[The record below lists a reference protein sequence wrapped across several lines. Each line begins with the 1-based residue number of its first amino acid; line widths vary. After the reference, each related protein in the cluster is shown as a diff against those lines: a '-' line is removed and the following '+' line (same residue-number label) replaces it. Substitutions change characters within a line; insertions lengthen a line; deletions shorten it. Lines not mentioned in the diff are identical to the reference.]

1 MKHIGPIRP
10 IGLIFVLLLGAC
22 GGSAPQTTN
31 TPTATAT
38 PAGPSPSPLTDFEE
52 ALRFVRNGQY
62 TYVYVFSR
70 KDGKAFQSE
79 DSDYL
84 KTNAPQLVDKA
95 ATKDRTKVVG
105 GTNFN
110 LEEGNMEALKKRFVV
125 EDYSAKT
132 DFTDVRRFFRIARGF
147 PSTHEPG
154 VLH

>member
-1 MKHIGPIRP
+1 MNDIGRIGPM
-10 IGLIFVLLLGAC
+10 GLILVLLLSACSGGAPAT
-22 GGSAPQTTN
+22 SNTTTN
-31 TPTATAT
+31 TATAT

-70 KDGKAFQSE
+70 KDGKPLQPE

-84 KTNAPQLVDKA
+84 KANAPQLVDKA
-95 ATKDRTKVVG
+95 ATTDRRKVVG

-125 EDYSAKT
+125 EDYSAK
-132 DFTDVRRFFRIARGF
+132 
-147 PSTHEPG
+147 
-154 VLH
+154 

>member
-1 MKHIGPIRP
+1 MNDIGRLGP
-10 IGLIFVLLLGAC
+10 IGLIFVLLLSAC
-22 GGSAPQTTN
+22 GGAAPEPSKANTN
-31 TPTATAT
+31 TATAT

-70 KDGKAFQSE
+70 KDGKPLKPE

-84 KTNAPQLVDKA
+84 KANAPQLVDKA

-125 EDYSAKT
+125 EDYSAK
-132 DFTDVRRFFRIARGF
+132 
-147 PSTHEPG
+147 
-154 VLH
+154 

>member
-1 MKHIGPIRP
+1 MERIGPIRP
-10 IGLIFVLLLGAC
+10 IGLIFVLILGAC
-22 GGSAPQTTN
+22 GSSAPETPNTN
-31 TPTATAT
+31 SNTATAT

-70 KDGKAFQSE
+70 KDGKPLQPE

-84 KTNAPQLVDKA
+84 KANAPQLVDKA

-125 EDYSAKT
+125 EDYSAK
-132 DFTDVRRFFRIARGF
+132 
-147 PSTHEPG
+147 
-154 VLH
+154 

>member
-1 MKHIGPIRP
+1 MHDIGRIGP
-10 IGLIFVLLLGAC
+10 IGLIFVLLFGAC
-22 GGSAPQTTN
+22 SGGAPETSSNTN
-31 TPTATAT
+31 RATAT

-70 KDGKAFQSE
+70 KDGKPLQPE

-84 KTNAPQLVDKA
+84 KTNAPQLVDKT

-110 LEEGNMEALKKRFVV
+110 LEQGNMEALKKRFVV
-125 EDYSAKT
+125 EDYSAK
-132 DFTDVRRFFRIARGF
+132 
-147 PSTHEPG
+147 
-154 VLH
+154 

>member
-1 MKHIGPIRP
+1 MERIGPIRP
-10 IGLIFVLLLGAC
+10 IGLILVLILGAC
-22 GGSAPQTTN
+22 GGNAPETPNTN
-31 TPTATAT
+31 TNTATAT

-70 KDGKAFQSE
+70 KDGKPLQPE

-84 KTNAPQLVDKA
+84 KANAPQLVDKA

-125 EDYSAKT
+125 EDYSAK
-132 DFTDVRRFFRIARGF
+132 
-147 PSTHEPG
+147 
-154 VLH
+154 

>member
-1 MKHIGPIRP
+1 MKYIGPIRP

-22 GGSAPQTTN
+22 SSSAPEPSKSTTS
-31 TPTATAT
+31 TATVT

-70 KDGKAFQSE
+70 KDGKPLQPE

-84 KTNAPQLVDKA
+84 KINAPQLVDKA
-95 ATKDRTKVVG
+95 ATKDKTKVVA

-110 LEEGNMEALKKRFVV
+110 LEEGNMELLKKRFVV
-125 EDYSAKT
+125 EDYSAK
-132 DFTDVRRFFRIARGF
+132 
-147 PSTHEPG
+147 
-154 VLH
+154 

>member
-1 MKHIGPIRP
+1 MKRIGPIRP
-10 IGLIFVLLLGAC
+10 IGLILILILGAC
-22 GGSAPQTTN
+22 SGAAPPASNTT
-31 TPTATAT
+31 TSTATAT

-70 KDGKAFQSE
+70 KDGKPLQSE

-95 ATKDRTKVVG
+95 ATKDKMKVVG

-110 LEEGNMEALKKRFVV
+110 LEEGNLELLKKRFVV
-125 EDYSAKT
+125 EDYSAK
-132 DFTDVRRFFRIARGF
+132 
-147 PSTHEPG
+147 
-154 VLH
+154 

>member
-1 MKHIGPIRP
+1 MNNIGRIGP
-10 IGLIFVLLLGAC
+10 IGLIFVLLLSAC
-22 GGSAPQTTN
+22 GGSAPETPNPNTN
-31 TPTATAT
+31 TATAT

-70 KDGKAFQSE
+70 KDGKPLQPE

-84 KTNAPQLVDKA
+84 KANAPQLVDKA

-125 EDYSAKT
+125 EDYSAK
-132 DFTDVRRFFRIARGF
+132 
-147 PSTHEPG
+147 
-154 VLH
+154 

>member
-1 MKHIGPIRP
+1 MERIGPIRP
-10 IGLIFVLLLGAC
+10 IGLIFVLILGAC
-22 GGSAPQTTN
+22 GGHSAPETPNTN
-31 TPTATAT
+31 TNTATAT

-70 KDGKAFQSE
+70 KDGKPLQPE

-84 KTNAPQLVDKA
+84 KANAPQLVDKA

-125 EDYSAKT
+125 EDYSAK
-132 DFTDVRRFFRIARGF
+132 
-147 PSTHEPG
+147 
-154 VLH
+154 

>member
-1 MKHIGPIRP
+1 MERIGPIRP
-10 IGLIFVLLLGAC
+10 IGLILVLILGAC
-22 GGSAPQTTN
+22 GGSAPEIPNTN
-31 TPTATAT
+31 TNTATAT

-70 KDGKAFQSE
+70 KDGKPLQPE

-84 KTNAPQLVDKA
+84 KANAPQLVDKA

-125 EDYSAKT
+125 EDYSAK
-132 DFTDVRRFFRIARGF
+132 
-147 PSTHEPG
+147 
-154 VLH
+154 

>member
-1 MKHIGPIRP
+1 VERIGPIRP
-10 IGLIFVLLLGAC
+10 IGLIFVLILGAC
-22 GGSAPQTTN
+22 GGSAPETPNTN
-31 TPTATAT
+31 TSTATAT

-70 KDGKAFQSE
+70 KDGKPLQPE

-84 KTNAPQLVDKA
+84 KANAPQLVDKA

-110 LEEGNMEALKKRFVV
+110 LEEGNMEALKKRFIV
-125 EDYSAKT
+125 EDYSAK
-132 DFTDVRRFFRIARGF
+132 
-147 PSTHEPG
+147 
-154 VLH
+154 

>member
-1 MKHIGPIRP
+1 MERIGPIRP
-10 IGLIFVLLLGAC
+10 IGLIFVLILGAC
-22 GGSAPQTTN
+22 GGNAPETPNPNTN
-31 TPTATAT
+31 TATAT

-70 KDGKAFQSE
+70 KDGKPLQPE

-84 KTNAPQLVDKA
+84 KANAPQLVDKA

-110 LEEGNMEALKKRFVV
+110 LEEGNLELLKKRFVV
-125 EDYSAKT
+125 EDYSAK
-132 DFTDVRRFFRIARGF
+132 
-147 PSTHEPG
+147 
-154 VLH
+154 

>member
-10 IGLIFVLLLGAC
+10 IGLILVLTLGAC
-22 GGSAPQTTN
+22 SGGAPQTPNTN
-31 TPTATAT
+31 TTTATAT

-70 KDGKAFQSE
+70 KDGKPLQSE

-84 KTNAPQLVDKA
+84 KINAPQLVDKA
-95 ATKDRTKVVG
+95 ATKDKMKVVG

-110 LEEGNMEALKKRFVV
+110 LEEGNLELLKKRFVV
-125 EDYSAKT
+125 EDYSAK
-132 DFTDVRRFFRIARGF
+132 
-147 PSTHEPG
+147 
-154 VLH
+154 